1 MAVKGPVTALQRIR
15 NQIET
20 LMQGPGETGLL
31 SPAMLLRLL
40 AGGYGAA
47 VRLRASFYQ
56 RGLWTSQRL
65 PCKVISVGNLTVGGT
80 GKTPM
85 TRYLARLVQSLGRE
99 VAIVSR
105 GYKGRAEKSG
115 GIVSDG
121 KRILMDADTAGDEP
135 FMLASELADI
145 PVAVGRNRFAVAQR
159 LLEAYNPEVII
170 LDDAFQHLSLARD
183 LNVVLLDHHRPFGNY
198 HLLPRGTLREP
209 LTALARGDVYILTR
223 SNRPGGPD
231 WRQLVKRLPAR
242 PVLRASTRLIIDK
255 VVGVRDRSDPES
267 ARSPKRQAIEY
278 LHDRRVFLFSGLA
291 DNREFK
297 RTIEEAGPVIVG
309 MLSYSDH
316 YSYSDQELGRI
327 AAAAVAHEAELIVTT
342 AKDCARI
349 APQTQ
354 WPLDLCAVDV
364 EMELPR
370 DREALVQI
378 IHDCL
383 DPGSAKAGA
392 ITS

>member
-1 MAVKGPVTALQRIR
+1 MAMNGPVTTAQRIR
-15 NQIET
+15 NQIEII
-20 LMQGPGETGLL
+20 MRDPGETRLL

-47 VRLRASFYQ
+47 VKLRASFYN
-56 RGLWTSQRL
+56 RDLGMSRRL

-85 TRYLARLVQSLGRE
+85 VRYLARLVQSLGYE

-121 KRILMDADTAGDEP
+121 KRILMDAKTAGDEP
-135 FMLASELADI
+135 FMLASGLTDI
-145 PVAVGRNRFAVAQR
+145 PVAVGRNRFAVAMQ
-159 LLEAYNPEVII
+159 LLDAYNPEVII

-209 LTALARGDVYILTR
+209 LTALERGDVYILTR

-231 WRQLVKRLPAR
+231 WHRLVKRLPAR
-242 PVLRASTRLIIDK
+242 PVLRASTRLIIDT
-255 VVGVRDRSDPES
+255 VVS
-267 ARSPKRQAIEY
+267 ARRRSKPAPDGSPKRY
-278 LHDRRVFLFSGLA
+278 TVDGLSNRRVFLFSGLA
-291 DNREFK
+291 DNRDFK
-297 RTIEEAGPVIVG
+297 RTVQAAGPVIVG

-316 YSYSDQELGRI
+316 YNYTGHELDRI
-327 AAAAVAHEAELIVTT
+327 AAAAVAHEADLIVTT
-342 AKDCARI
+342 AKDYARI

-364 EMELPR
+364 EMEFPH

-383 DPGSAKAGA
+383 DRGPAKLGA
-392 ITS
+392 LDP